1 MTLDTGALRLVMVL
15 QESSES
21 VSGCRRGGEGR
32 GGEGRGGEELP
43 SNRTLNSVTVSTLIK
58 VPIQLKCPPRNG

>member
-1 MTLDTGALRLVMVL
+1 MLARTCRPWNEAGHGGPGMTLDTGALRLVMVL

-32 GGEGRGGEELP
+32 GGEGRGGEG
-43 SNRTLNSVTVSTLIK
+43 
-58 VPIQLKCPPRNG
+58 RNCLQVEH

>member
-1 MTLDTGALRLVMVL
+1 MTPDTGALGLVIVL

-32 GGEGRGGEELP
+32 GGEGRQGEELP
-43 SNRTLNSVTVSTLIK
+43 SNRTLNSVTVTLNK
-58 VPIQLKCPPRNG
+58 KTKQCYCYSN